1 MQLLLKKTEKKEWKE
16 RGQKEQ
22 CVCVCV
28 CVCVDGCINKSQE
41 KV

>member
-1 MQLLLKKTEKKEWKE
+1 MQLLLKKTEKKEWKD
-16 RGQKEQ
+16 RGQKER

-28 CVCVDGCINKSQE
+28 YGCINKSQE